1 MGHSVALFGEAEKGQ
16 FNTAYFCYS
25 LPELLDS
32 FGNPPESSL
41 GLHFAIQS
49 LLFNQNLIYFRVEE
63 EGFSVKDYLL
73 GLKFLKKYDQISNI
87 SAICLPGVG
96 NSEILKEVTPI
107 CQAHNSLILTSE
119 SDLYDYLTSN

>member
-1 MGHSVALFGEAEKGQ
+1 MSEK
-16 FNTAYFCYS
+16 TATACF
-25 LPELLDS
+25 LDLLGS
-32 FGNPPESSL
+32 
-41 GLHFAIQS
+41 
-49 LLFNQNLIYFRVEE
+49 
-63 EGFSVKDYLL
+63 LL

-96 NSEILKEVTPI
+96 NSEILKEVAPI